1 MNSGPPG
8 HRRGPSP
15 AQARTKSRRAA
26 LQALYQWQ
34 VGKQSIV
41 EIEAWFLAEQDLRGA
56 DLSYF
61 RELLYRIPA
70 CVGELD
76 GAILPLAERVLND
89 IDTVELT
96 ALRIGVYELSYRRDI
111 PYRVVIDES
120 IELIKRFGAEEG
132 YRFVNGIID
141 RLARQLRSAE
151 IE

>member
-1 MNSGPPG
+1 VNTGRLGFRYGPT
-8 HRRGPSP
+8 P

-34 VGKQSIV
+34 VGKQPLA
-41 EIEAWFLAEQDLRGA
+41 EIETWFLAEQDLRGA
-56 DLSYF
+56 DLDHF
-61 RELLYRIPA
+61 RELLHRVPA

-76 GAILPLAERVLND
+76 RVILSCAERMQNN

-96 ALRIGVYELSYRRDI
+96 ALRIGAYELAHRPDI
-111 PYRVVIDES
+111 PYRVVIDEAV
-120 IELIKRFGAEEG
+120 ELVKRFGAEEG

-141 RLARQLRSAE
+141 RMARQLRVTE